1 MSEAFKFFV
10 YPWRFVGGN
19 LLDFKGSSMSVPV
32 LITVSNVLD
41 FSSHE
46 SLFPT
51 RRSRL
56 TSSRYF
62 RMAVGLR
69 SLDFKVDLFLG
80 KWILAKA
87 WTSTV
92 SWSDR
97 PKAGSFLGTS

>member
-1 MSEAFKFFV
+1 MRLLSFLFTH
-10 YPWRFVGGN
+10 GGS
-19 LLDFKGSSMSVPV
+19 LAGTFLDFKGSSMSIPV

-62 RMAVGLR
+62 RMAKRFVGLR
-69 SLDFKVDLFLG
+69 SLDFSVDLLLG

-92 SWSDR
+92 S
-97 PKAGSFLGTS
+97 